1 MRGVGGGDR
10 RAARA
15 AAQPERVTERAP
27 VDEAQ
32 AAEDLRYARSLS
44 RAFQHAAEHVEPSV
58 VHITTRSDQLVRDFF
73 GRVRERSSSGLGS
86 GVIVSEDGYILTN
99 NHVIKGAGE
108 VLVKLADG
116 RTVPGKVIGGDELRD
131 IAVVRI
137 EATGLTAARLGSD
150 EPLEVGEWVLAVGS
164 PFGFDQTVTA
174 GIVSAMGRGLG
185 IVSDEF
191 KDAEQF
197 IQTDAA
203 INPGNSGG
211 PLINLDGEVVG
222 INSAI
227 FSRTGGSV
235 GLGFSI
241 PIDLARAVYDN
252 IIRGGRS
259 DFGWLGVELGT
270 GDEGVRV
277 ARVLDDSPAA
287 SAGLLVGDVIRRYQG
302 REVADPTQL
311 IRSIQFTPPGSEA
324 RFEVER
330 SGRPF
335 ELTARVASRTQAEL
349 DRYDGRRV
357 ESLGLDGHHRLGGGA
372 GHRHGHRPDRRVR
385 GRGRGG
391 RHRRPGRPAAGR
403 PDHPDRRRVGAVGA
417 GDRVAPHLGRARGA
431 DRHPAR
437 RDARVHDA
445 PPIAGASAPPG
456 SPGSPARSS
465 ARARSARRA
474 RRSPTHA

>member
-1 MRGVGGGDR
+1 MDRCVWRRVGLGAAGVALCVGLAVGIGGPRGAG
-10 RAARA
+10 
-15 AAQPERVTERAP
+15 AQPELVTDRATERAP
-27 VDEAQ
+27 ADEAQ

-86 GVIVSEDGYILTN
+86 GLIVSEDGYILTN

-116 RTVPGKVIGGDELRD
+116 RSIPGKVIGGDELRD
-131 IAVVRI
+131 IAVVRV
-137 EATGLTAARLGSD
+137 EATGLTPARLGSD

-241 PIDLARAVYDN
+241 PIDLARAVYEN
-252 IIRGGRS
+252 IIHGGRS
-259 DFGWLGVELGT
+259 DFGWLGVELGA
-270 GDEGVRV
+270 GDGGVRV

-287 SAGLLVGDVIRRYQG
+287 SAGLRVGDVVRRYQG
-302 REVADPTQL
+302 REVSDSTQL

-330 SGRPF
+330 SGRPV

-357 ESLGLDGHHRLGGGA
+357 ESLGVTVITASEEALGTGKGTDPVGAFVVEVEEGGIAAQAGLQRGDLIVQIGGEPVRSAPEAVSRLTS
-372 GHRHGHRPDRRVR
+372 
-385 GRGRGG
+385 GG
-391 RHRRPGRPAAGR
+391 RTVRIDIQRGEMRGYTTLRR
-403 PDHPDRRRVGAVGA
+403 
-417 GDRVAPHLGRARGA
+417 
-431 DRHPAR
+431 
-437 RDARVHDA
+437 
-445 PPIAGASAPPG
+445 
-456 SPGSPARSS
+456 
-465 ARARSARRA
+465 
-474 RRSPTHA
+474 

>member
-1 MRGVGGGDR
+1 MDRCGWQRVGFAAAGVALCVGLAVGIGGPRG
-10 RAARA
+10 A

-357 ESLGLDGHHRLGGGA
+357 ESLGLTVITASEEALGTGTGTDPIGAFVVEVEEGGIAARAGLQRGDLIIQIGGESVRSAPETVSRLTS
-372 GHRHGHRPDRRVR
+372 
-385 GRGRGG
+385 GG
-391 RHRRPGRPAAGR
+391 REVRIDIQRGEMRGYTTLRR
-403 PDHPDRRRVGAVGA
+403 
-417 GDRVAPHLGRARGA
+417 
-431 DRHPAR
+431 
-437 RDARVHDA
+437 
-445 PPIAGASAPPG
+445 
-456 SPGSPARSS
+456 
-465 ARARSARRA
+465 
-474 RRSPTHA
+474 

>member
-1 MRGVGGGDR
+1 MDRCGWQRVGFAAAGVALCVGLAVGIGGPRG
-10 RAARA
+10 A

-270 GDEGVRV
+270 GDGGVRV

-302 REVADPTQL
+302 REVADSTQL

-335 ELTARVASRTQAEL
+335 ELTARVASRTQAEF

-357 ESLGLDGHHRLGGGA
+357 ESLGLTVITASEEALGTGTGTDPIGAFVVEVEEGSVAARAGLQRGDLIIQIGGESVRSAPETVSRLTS
-372 GHRHGHRPDRRVR
+372 
-385 GRGRGG
+385 GG
-391 RHRRPGRPAAGR
+391 REVRIDIRRGEMRGYTTL
-403 PDHPDRRRVGAVGA
+403 RR
-417 GDRVAPHLGRARGA
+417 
-431 DRHPAR
+431 
-437 RDARVHDA
+437 
-445 PPIAGASAPPG
+445 
-456 SPGSPARSS
+456 
-465 ARARSARRA
+465 
-474 RRSPTHA
+474 

>member
-1 MRGVGGGDR
+1 MDRCGWQRVGFAGAGGALGVGLGGGIGGPR
-10 RAARA
+10 GA

-116 RTVPGKVIGGDELRD
+116 RTVPGKVIRGDELRD

-302 REVADPTQL
+302 REVADSTQL

-357 ESLGLDGHHRLGGGA
+357 ESLGLTVITASEEALGTGTGTDPIGAFVVEVEEGGIAARAGLQRGDLIIQIGGESVRSAPETVSRLTS
-372 GHRHGHRPDRRVR
+372 
-385 GRGRGG
+385 GG
-391 RHRRPGRPAAGR
+391 REVRIDIQRGEMRGYTTLRR
-403 PDHPDRRRVGAVGA
+403 
-417 GDRVAPHLGRARGA
+417 
-431 DRHPAR
+431 
-437 RDARVHDA
+437 
-445 PPIAGASAPPG
+445 
-456 SPGSPARSS
+456 
-465 ARARSARRA
+465 
-474 RRSPTHA
+474 